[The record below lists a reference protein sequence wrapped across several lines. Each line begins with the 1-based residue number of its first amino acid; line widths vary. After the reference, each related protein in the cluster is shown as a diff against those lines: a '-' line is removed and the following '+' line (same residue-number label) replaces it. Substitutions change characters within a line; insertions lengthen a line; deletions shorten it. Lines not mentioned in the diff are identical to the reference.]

1 MPPERGYEMA
11 KYLLEK
17 HFGDQYQITAAY
29 MDKVFNWPLVK
40 SEDVRALQAYSLYLR
55 ECCTAMENVQ
65 YMQELNMSAHMKTV
79 ISKLPYR
86 LRESWRVSACNILEN
101 HHRRP
106 QFSDIVAFIER
117 QAQES
122 EECREDER
130 SIEAHTNEMSTEML
144 KVHPDLNSLKE
155 RRRRTYAYR
164 KTFMATA
171 KAEEIIE
178 KFPALKLPKILLWE
192 MKEQF
197 LVEADRRMATEL
209 DRMATK
215 MVQRASMCDLKDCC
229 QRAINACLDDSVRRE
244 RTHPF
249 YTLYWRGQA
258 CLLQQSCSIT
268 HTRGTLC
275 RHKG

>member
-1 MPPERGYEMA
+1 
-11 KYLLEK
+11 
-17 HFGDQYQITAAY
+17 
-29 MDKVFNWPLVK
+29 
-40 SEDVRALQAYSLYLR
+40 
-55 ECCTAMENVQ
+55 
-65 YMQELNMSAHMKTV
+65 
-79 ISKLPYR
+79 
-86 LRESWRVSACNILEN
+86 
-101 HHRRP
+101 
-106 QFSDIVAFIER
+106 
-117 QAQES
+117 
-122 EECREDER
+122 
-130 SIEAHTNEMSTEML
+130 MSTEML

-155 RRRRTYAYR
+155 RMRRTYAYR

-197 LVEADRRMATEL
+197 LVEADRRMVTEL

-215 MVQRASMCDLKDCC
+215 TVQRASMCDLKDCC
-229 QRAINACLDDSVRRE
+229 QRAINACLDDSDSLGMQQFYCCLPFSE

-249 YTLYWRGQA
+249 YTLYWRSQA

>member
-1 MPPERGYEMA
+1 MMVAVMCELRAGCSMDCTTWSGLSCLQTRCDIPIVITVNRTEQRRTGERTE
-11 KYLLEK
+11 E
-17 HFGDQYQITAAY
+17 T
-29 MDKVFNWPLVK
+29 
-40 SEDVRALQAYSLYLR
+40 SENQ
-55 ECCTAMENVQ
+55 
-65 YMQELNMSAHMKTV
+65 
-79 ISKLPYR
+79 
-86 LRESWRVSACNILEN
+86 
-101 HHRRP
+101 
-106 QFSDIVAFIER
+106 
-117 QAQES
+117 
-122 EECREDER
+122 
-130 SIEAHTNEMSTEML
+130 EML

-155 RRRRTYAYR
+155 RMRRTYAYR

-197 LVEADRRMATEL
+197 LVEADRRMVTEL

-215 MVQRASMCDLKDCC
+215 TVQRASMCDLKDCC
-229 QRAINACLDDSVRRE
+229 QRAINACLDDSDSLGMQQFYCCLPFSE

-249 YTLYWRGQA
+249 YTLYWRSQA